1 MSSARVLIVED
12 DKAIADVIAYNLEN
26 NGYEVLRA
34 TTGRE
39 GLRLAL
45 ENRPELIILD
55 VMLPEMDGL
64 EVCRHLRADPRT
76 GTLRVLMLTAK
87 SEENDQ
93 LSGFNVGADD
103 YVVKPFSVRV
113 LLERVKSQVRR
124 AAAAELAEL
133 PTILTCGAITMD
145 RDKYSLLVDNE
156 PVSLTA
162 TEFRLLESMVR
173 QPGRVFERT
182 ELIEHAM
189 GTDTI
194 VLERTIDVHVRSI
207 RKKLGTAADY
217 LETVRGVGYRIQTPE

>member
-34 TTGRE
+34 TTGKE
-39 GLRLAL
+39 GLRIAL
-45 ENRPELIILD
+45 EKRPELIILD
-55 VMLPEMDGL
+55 IMLPEMDGL
-64 EVCRHLRADPRT
+64 EVCRQLRADPRT
-76 GTLRVLMLTAK
+76 DTLRVLMLTAK

-124 AAAAELAEL
+124 AAAREQAEL
-133 PTILTCGAITMD
+133 PAILTCGAITMD
-145 RDKYSLLVDNE
+145 RDKFSLLVDNE

-217 LETVRGVGYRIQTPE
+217 LETVRGVGYRIQFPQ